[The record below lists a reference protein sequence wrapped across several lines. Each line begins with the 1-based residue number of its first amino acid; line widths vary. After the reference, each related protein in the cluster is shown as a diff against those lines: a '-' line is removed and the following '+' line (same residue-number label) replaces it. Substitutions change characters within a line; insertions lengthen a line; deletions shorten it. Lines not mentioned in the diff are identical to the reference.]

1 MNKDDFYIGIVQDRF
16 SGKFSRNP
24 VDRIILSPLMEWD
37 RKNNT
42 WMDIE
47 KARCRQLFPD
57 KGLVISF
64 IDDANL
70 LEGQVIKFKAYE
82 NSKYIPG
89 NSLRH
94 AKFSIDKNQFYVLSE
109 LLIFDFKGSEAD
121 LREAVLS
128 GNLVYNK
135 KHNSE
140 CFIALGKK
148 RWLGIL
154 TFKLNDPLH
163 RLIPNNPENWRKLEI
178 RQIEESDRIRPALL
192 DSRVFVDPSQDFR
205 NSFDLYNWQP
215 KNTFI
220 KRLINRLNE
229 HLEKLKS
236 IPYKSSLDLYE
247 FKDLIRQR
255 NRDKAIL
262 HRLQEH
268 ENMENL
274 QKEDIESI
282 IQLLTAMEP
291 FYTELEKIKETTIN
305 QVRQETKA
313 KAEQEVYTIRE
324 EKAGLEIQIANLKK
338 ETQDLYRK
346 AEEEIEQKY
355 NKSQEEIEVL
365 RREAHEK
372 IELEV
377 IPIKQE
383 KSDLQQ
389 QLIQLQKEATEIELT
404 LETQHNRMNQT
415 LDEFERLLNERL
427 NQIVVEPSSVLAEAL
442 ANDAF
447 LQLIF
452 GNYKQSLDLN
462 PSTSCPIEIPIYEV
476 KIGSTF
482 ETADLLLAAY
492 QKRLERADLDKM
504 LASWTTGITL
514 AGLVPIFKGSA
525 IRRSLTVFTNHLTY
539 GRCFELPLS
548 PEIISIERLFTIGQS
563 GNASSLGVLDTAL
576 LCAASHQEALF
587 MLVLE
592 GLDRA
597 PSQYFLDTLLD
608 WYGQGLMGIP
618 GNNFLS
624 KHLKELCKN
633 YGLADGITNWPSN
646 LLLAATVNGL
656 ADGFPVSSTAIGK
669 IVEVDTEFQG
679 EHLDIHPAVL
689 DKNAHKPVGEVAAT
703 QWDAWQKEAQDQD
716 VSQMAQQI
724 TNIPRSKQ
732 PDNAKKEIALRL
744 FAALLILQKSE
755 NDAINLIQH
764 HLLKLP

>member
-1 MNKDDFYIGIVQDRF
+1 MPENDFYIGIVQDRF
-16 SGKFSRNP
+16 PNNP
-24 VDRIILSPLMEWD
+24 VDRIVVLPLMKWD
-37 RKNNT
+37 GEKNIWT
-42 WMDIE
+42 DID
-47 KARCRQLFPD
+47 KTRCRQLFPD
-57 KGLVISF
+57 KGLIVSF
-64 IDDANL
+64 IDDTNL
-70 LEGQVIKFKAYE
+70 LEDQVIKFKVHQ
-82 NSKYIPG
+82 NSRYIPG
-89 NSLRH
+89 SSLRH
-94 AKFSIDKNQFYVLSE
+94 AKFSIDKNQFYVLLE
-109 LLIFDFKGSEAD
+109 LLILDFEGSEAN

-128 GNLVYNK
+128 GNLVYNHP
-135 KHNSE
+135 HNSR
-140 CFIALGKK
+140 CLIALGQK
-148 RWLGIL
+148 RWLGVL

-163 RLIPNNPENWRKLEI
+163 RLIPTDPENWRKLEV
-178 RQIEESDRIRPALL
+178 RQIQETDRIRPASL
-192 DSRVFVDPSQDFR
+192 DSRIFVDPSSDFGKLV
-205 NSFDLYNWQP
+205 DLDNWQP
-215 KNTFI
+215 KVIFV
-220 KRLINRLNE
+220 KRLISRLNE

-236 IPYKSSLDLYE
+236 NHHTNPSLDLYE
-247 FKDLIRQR
+247 FKKIIRQR
-255 NRDKAIL
+255 KRDKAIL

-274 QKEDIESI
+274 QKEDIDSI

-291 FYTELEKIKETTIN
+291 FYTELEKIKEATIN

-313 KAEQEVYTIRE
+313 KAEQEFYTIHE
-324 EKAGLEIQIANLKK
+324 EKAGLEIKIANLKK

-355 NKSQEEIEVL
+355 NKAQEEIEVL

-383 KSDLQQ
+383 KSNIEQQ
-389 QLIQLQKEATEIELT
+389 VVQLQKEATEIELT
-404 LETQHNRMNQT
+404 LEIQRNRMNQT

-427 NQIVVEPSSVLAEAL
+427 KQIVVEPSSVLAEAL

-452 GNYKQSLDLN
+452 GNYKQSLDLKS
-462 PSTSCPIEIPIYEV
+462 STSCPIEIPTYEV
-476 KIGSTF
+476 KIGSIF

-504 LASWTTGITL
+504 LASWTTAIAL
-514 AGLVPIFKGSA
+514 AGLVPVFKGSVISRA
-525 IRRSLTVFTNHLTY
+525 LTVFTNHLTY

-576 LCAASHQEALF
+576 LCAASHHEALF

-608 WYGQGLMGIP
+608 WYGQGLMGTL

-624 KHLKELCKN
+624 KHLKELWKN

-646 LLLAATVNGL
+646 LLLVATVNGL
-656 ADGFPVSSTAIGK
+656 TDGFPVSSTAIGK

-689 DKNAHKPVGEVAAT
+689 DQNARKPVGEVAAS
-703 QWDAWQKEAQDQD
+703 QWDEWQKKAQDQD

-724 TNIPRSKQ
+724 KNIPRNKQ
-732 PDNAKKEIALRL
+732 PDNEKKEIALRL
-744 FAALLILQKSE
+744 FAALLILEKSE
-755 NDAINLIQH
+755 NDAISLIQH